1 MIIKSIK
8 IKNFRNYTDLNISF
22 SPNINIIYGD
32 NGQGKTNLLES
43 IYVLGITKSHKLLID
58 NYLINNEAKFARVS
72 GIIQDELLSTKLEVI
87 LEQKRKQLKVDD
99 NIIQKASDYISKMNI
114 IIFYPEDLEL
124 IKGSP
129 NLRRRYLN
137 VQLSQIHKN
146 YLNVLNDYNKLLK
159 QRNELLK
166 NFSKTKKIDENYFD
180 IITDSL
186 IDRGSRIYRY
196 RDNYIKNIN
205 KNINE
210 IYESIMKIPNFNII
224 YKPIFN
230 IKNFE
235 IDNLTREFKEQV
247 IKSKESELKIGM
259 TLVGPHRDEFDFMID
274 DLNLKTYG
282 SQGQQRAAVLSL
294 KLSEIPIFKSYK
306 NTYPILLLDDV
317 FSELDDS
324 KKNNLLKYITNNIQ
338 TFITTTDLKSI
349 SQEVLEQANII
360 KIEKGQNVLKEE
372 V

>member
-8 IKNFRNYTDLNISF
+8 ITNFRNYTDLNISF
-22 SPNINIIYGD
+22 SPNINIIYGN

-58 NYLINNEAKFARVS
+58 NYLINNNAKFARVS

-87 LEQKRKQLKVDD
+87 IEPKRKQLKIDD
-99 NIIQKASDYISKMNI
+99 NNIQKASNYITKMNI

-129 NLRRRYLN
+129 SLRRRYLN

-146 YLNVLNDYNKLLK
+146 YLNVLNDYNRLLK
-159 QRNELLK
+159 QRNEMLK
-166 NFSKTKKIDENYFD
+166 KFFKTKIIDENYFE
-180 IITDSL
+180 IITESL

-210 IYESIMKIPNFNII
+210 IYESIMNIPNFKII

-230 IKNFE
+230 FESFE
-235 IDNLTREFKEQV
+235 INNIEKKFREQLN
-247 IKSKESELKIGM
+247 KSKDSELKMGI

-274 DLNLKTYG
+274 ELNLKTYG

-317 FSELDDS
+317 FSELDDL

-349 SQEVLEQANII
+349 NQEVLEKANII
-360 KIEKGQNVLKEE
+360 RIEKGQNISKEE

>member
-8 IKNFRNYTDLNISF
+8 ITNFRNYTDLNISF

-58 NYLINNEAKFARVS
+58 NYLIKNNAKFARVS

-87 LEQKRKQLKVDD
+87 LEQKRKQLKVDE
-99 NIIQKASDYISKMNI
+99 NLVRKASDYISKMSI

-129 NLRRRYLN
+129 SLRRRYLN

-159 QRNELLK
+159 QRNEMLK
-166 NFSKTKKIDENYFD
+166 NFPKTKTMDNNYFE
-180 IITDSL
+180 IITESL

-205 KNINE
+205 KNIDE
-210 IYESIMKIPNFNII
+210 IYESIMNIPKFNII

-235 IDNLTREFKEQV
+235 INSLKNEFQEQLK
-247 IKSKESELKIGM
+247 KSRESELKIGM
-259 TLVGPHRDEFDFMID
+259 TLIGPHRDDFDFMIN

-349 SQEVLEQANII
+349 NQEVLKMANII
-360 KIEKGQNVLKEE
+360 KIEKGQNVSKEE